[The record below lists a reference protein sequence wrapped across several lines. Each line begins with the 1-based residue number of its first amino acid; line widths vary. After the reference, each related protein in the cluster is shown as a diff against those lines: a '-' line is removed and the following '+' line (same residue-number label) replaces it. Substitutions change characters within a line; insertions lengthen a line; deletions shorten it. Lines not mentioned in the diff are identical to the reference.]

1 MRIFTEYYS
10 LTCLFFTS
18 IKDENELA
26 TFDGCSSSTIKLN
39 NQTVLYLREVNTF
52 LALVCI
58 LREENFDKQGLI
70 DYNFQCFK
78 DAIEEIFTKNDE
90 IIAHQTNGEQYSI
103 EAVSMKEDEQFFNGD
118 QSIAN

>member
-1 MRIFTEYYS
+1 M
-10 LTCLFFTS
+10 
-18 IKDENELA
+18 KDENELA
-26 TFDGCSSSTIKLN
+26 TFDGCSSSSTIKLN
-39 NQTVLYLREVNTF
+39 NQTVLYLREVNNF

-90 IIAHQTNGEQYSI
+90 IIAHQTNGQNGEQYSI
-103 EAVSMKEDEQFFNGD
+103 EAVSMKDDEKFFNGD
-118 QSIAN
+118 QSIANN

>member
-1 MRIFTEYYS
+1 M
-10 LTCLFFTS
+10 
-18 IKDENELA
+18 KDENELA

-39 NQTVLYLREVNTF
+39 NQTVLYLREVNNF

-78 DAIEEIFTKNDE
+78 DAIQEIFNTKNEAE
-90 IIAHQTNGEQYSI
+90 IARPAQTNGTNGEQYSI
-103 EAVSMKEDEQFFNGD
+103 EGSSMKEDEKFFNDD
-118 QSIAN
+118 QSMTNH